1 MAAAKPKAYR
11 VKGAVAVIRK
21 DGHERYIDRG
31 GVFPADALD
40 EANAEHLL
48 AAGLIEVFE
57 LPEVVDEAKSEAYKA
72 AANAAAAEKA
82 AADKAA
88 ADAKK

>member
-21 DGHERYIDRG
+21 DSHERYIDRG

-40 EANAEHLL
+40 EANAKHLL
-48 AAGLIEVFE
+48 TAGLIEVFE
-57 LPEVVDEAKSEAYKA
+57 LPEVADEAKVA
-72 AANAAAAEKA
+72 ADAAAAEKT

>member
-1 MAAAKPKAYR
+1 MAVSKPKAYR

-21 DGHERYIDRG
+21 DSHERYIDRG
-31 GVFPADALD
+31 GVFLADALD
-40 EANAEHLL
+40 EANAKHLL

-57 LPEVVDEAKSEAYKA
+57 LPEVVDEAKADA
-72 AANAAAAEKA
+72 DKA

-88 ADAKK
+88 AENKK